1 MHHGIGRNQV
11 IFGAGNERN
20 NLVDFLFGVF
30 NTHLLQNQ
38 ADYLFLVA
46 VIINGKIAR
55 EAQFFGVLAQHSNA
69 HGVKRMYPHAA
80 PRARLQGLHT
90 LAHFLRGFVGKCDR
104 QNARRI
110 IAVFNQFGNFGGKGF
125 GFTRSGTGYNQ
136 AGPAVII
143 YSFQLLG
150 I

>member
-1 MHHGIGRNQV
+1 MHHSIGRNQI
-11 IFGAGNERN
+11 IFSAGNERN
-20 NLVDFLFGVF
+20 DLVDFLFGVF
-30 NTHLLQNQ
+30 NAHLLQNQ

-55 EAQFFGVLAQHSNA
+55 ETQFFGMLAEHSYP
-69 HGVKRMYPHAA
+69 HRVKRMYPHAA
-80 PRARLQGLHT
+80 ARPRLQRVHT
-90 LAHFLRGFVGKCDR
+90 LAHFLRGLVGKCDR

-110 IAVFNQFGNFGGKGF
+110 IAVFYQFGNFGGKGF
-125 GFTRSGTGYNQ
+125 GFTCAGTGHNQ
-136 AGPAVII
+136 AGPTVII